1 MNNNHSEPF
10 EVCITVLD
18 SYGGHCVEN
27 ATATYKNLDKEQ
39 VNEFINQVNN
49 FNNGD
54 EFDDSIMEDMFNNWY
69 EENCEEFDSQDEA
82 YDYFNDGA
90 GFVNGWALD
99 IDVFDSNGQLID
111 LEFDGDEYE
120 SIQ

>member
-1 MNNNHSEPF
+1 MNNNNSESF
-10 EVCITVLD
+10 EVCISARD

-27 ATATYKNLDKEQ
+27 ATATYKNLDKAE
-39 VNEFINQVNN
+39 VNDFIKQVNN
-49 FNNGD
+49 FNMGD
-54 EFDDSIMEDMFNNWY
+54 EFDESIMEDMFNNWY

-82 YDYFNDGA
+82 HDYFNDGA
-90 GFVNGWALD
+90 GFVNGWVLD
-99 IDVFDSNGQLID
+99 IEVFDSNDQLID